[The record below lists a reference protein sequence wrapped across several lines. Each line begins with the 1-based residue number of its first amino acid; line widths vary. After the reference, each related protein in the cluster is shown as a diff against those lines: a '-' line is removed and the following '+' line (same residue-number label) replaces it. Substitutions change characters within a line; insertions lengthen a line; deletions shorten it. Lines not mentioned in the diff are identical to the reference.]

1 MVYRKKVNQL
11 HKVISNRNVNL
22 STRRL
27 LLLSVIRPS
36 IEYGSE
42 VWEGNKSQARSLE
55 SIILDGAKRIL
66 GCSSKTCNE
75 AVRGDM
81 GLDTLQSRR
90 DRAKLKWWYK
100 LATLPEDRYPK
111 LLFNQEWN
119 IKPRR
124 GRQRKVWSR
133 MVDDLFK
140 SLDIDK
146 GEWLE
151 DIERGDSSSASF
163 LACVEE
169 CISERESRR
178 FEEGLNTKVKLDIYK
193 RFGKS
198 VEFKKYLHGVC
209 DAGSRLLFK
218 FRSGTH
224 GLNEE
229 LGRHR
234 GREGKTECSLCG
246 DECENV
252 SHVLWECSAYS
263 SSRACFIK
271 KLQELLEDEYED
283 FESLD
288 KVEKSSY
295 VLGSELWESKFDRLL
310 SLVKEYIIDVW
321 EIRKHKLYDSD
332 SGPGQQLHSRS
343 SPGERNGKFS
353 QNGKFGQNGK
363 LGHSCTNVTKGK
375 LYGSQDSDHAIVHLG
390 LNVSSSAHNCGCVV
404 DGGNAM
410 AAI

>member
-1 MVYRKKVNQL
+1 
-11 HKVISNRNVNL
+11 
-22 STRRL
+22 
-27 LLLSVIRPS
+27 
-36 IEYGSE
+36 
-42 VWEGNKSQARSLE
+42 
-55 SIILDGAKRIL
+55 
-66 GCSSKTCNE
+66 
-75 AVRGDM
+75 
-81 GLDTLQSRR
+81 
-90 DRAKLKWWYK
+90 
-100 LATLPEDRYPK
+100 
-111 LLFNQEWN
+111 
-119 IKPRR
+119 
-124 GRQRKVWSR
+124 

-151 DIERGDSSSASF
+151 DIECGDSSSASF

-252 SHVLWECSAYS
+252 C
-263 SSRACFIK
+263 
-271 KLQELLEDEYED
+271 
-283 FESLD
+283 
-288 KVEKSSY
+288 
-295 VLGSELWESKFDRLL
+295 
-310 SLVKEYIIDVW
+310 
-321 EIRKHKLYDSD
+321 
-332 SGPGQQLHSRS
+332 
-343 SPGERNGKFS
+343 
-353 QNGKFGQNGK
+353 
-363 LGHSCTNVTKGK
+363 
-375 LYGSQDSDHAIVHLG
+375 YGSVQHIVVLE
-390 LNVSSSAHNCGCVV
+390 LVLLRSFKSY
-404 DGGNAM
+404 
-410 AAI
+410 